1 MKDEELGNIS
11 KKNVG
16 RNHFGQVKMLDWNRI
31 GNYIAIL
38 SLVLFW
44 LWMSLFWILQYVP
57 MHFMG
62 AGSKA
67 NSFFYT
73 INVLTPIAD
82 KVRSI
87 QYTTACC

>member
-1 MKDEELGNIS
+1 MKNEELGNIS
-11 KKNVG
+11 KRNVG

-31 GNYIAIL
+31 GNSVAIL

-44 LWMSLFWILQYVP
+44 LWMSIYWIVQNVP
-57 MHFMG
+57 MHLMG

-67 NSFFYT
+67 NSFFFY
-73 INVLTPIAD
+73 INVLTPIAH

-87 QYTTACC
+87 I